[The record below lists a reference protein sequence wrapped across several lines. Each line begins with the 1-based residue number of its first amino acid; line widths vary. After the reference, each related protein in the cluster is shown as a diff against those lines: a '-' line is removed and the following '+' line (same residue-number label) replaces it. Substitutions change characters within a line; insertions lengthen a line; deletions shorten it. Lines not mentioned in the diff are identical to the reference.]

1 MGDSERGVPAMP
13 ARVPPAWA
21 SVGQDLYVRLMLGVV
36 GRGLVAISQ
45 VDETV
50 RRELA
55 VLPEGY
61 TIGMRVMPKGPS
73 FAVRVGAGGRLELD
87 PSAAERPR
95 LGVCFKHRAH
105 AFLVFSFQEG
115 TARAFANDRMYV
127 DGDVSHAVRVV
138 RCLDRMQAAILPDFV
153 AARALK
159 RLPAQSTA
167 EKLGLG
173 ARIYLRLVLNLL
185 RGK

>member
-1 MGDSERGVPAMP
+1 MSDPSNSLP
-13 ARVPPAWA
+13 ARPPWP
-21 SVGQDLYVRLMLGVV
+21 SPRLVSQGQDLYVRLMMAIV
-36 GRGLVAISQ
+36 GRGLAAISQ
-45 VDETV
+45 VDDVV

-61 TIGMRVMPKGPS
+61 TIGMRVMPHGPA
-73 FAVRVGAGGRLELD
+73 FVVRVASGGRLELVS
-87 PSAAERPR
+87 PSTAPR

-138 RCLDRMQAAILPDFV
+138 RCLDRMETVILPRFV
-153 AARALK
+153 AARAVK
-159 RLPAQSTA
+159 RLSALGLGQ
-167 EKLGLG
+167 KLGLG
-173 ARIYLRLVLNLL
+173 LRVYLRLTTNLL

>member
-1 MGDSERGVPAMP
+1 MP
-13 ARVPPAWA
+13 VSPSWLPPPLV
-21 SVGQDLYVRLMLGVV
+21 SRGQDLYVRLMMAIV

-45 VDETV
+45 VDATV

-61 TIGMRVMPKGPS
+61 TIGMRVMPAGPA
-73 FAVRVGAGGRLELD
+73 FVVCVGPGGRLELVT
-87 PSAAERPR
+87 PAPERPR

-138 RCLDRMQAAILPDFV
+138 RCLDRMEAVILPRFV
-153 AARALK
+153 AARAVK
-159 RLPAQSTA
+159 RLPAMSLAQ
-167 EKLGLG
+167 KLGLG
-173 ARIYLRLVLNLL
+173 LRVYLRLTTNLL